1 MLSSWHVSRVKYFP
15 LTSVSPQRPLRSSCF
30 WRLFSVPR
38 QQFPSALTTRSS
50 VLFECNT
57 FFPSSL
63 LLPELLQESF
73 PKIYSAGFILAA
85 VLARGLATKQGKK
98 TPQRFILRYL
108 GSPVCQNPMMNPAAS
123 LSRAGGCCPV
133 LRVYGETYRVLL
145 GSAHSA
151 CCPSTQDRGNGLE
164 IKRE

>member
-38 QQFPSALTTRSS
+38 QQFPPALTTRSS

-85 VLARGLATKQGKK
+85 VLARWLATKQGEKK
-98 TPQRFILRYL
+98 PSAFHI
-108 GSPVCQNPMMNPAAS
+108 A
-123 LSRAGGCCPV
+123 LSREPGVSESHDEPCSIPEQGW
-133 LRVYGETYRVLL
+133 GLL
-145 GSAHSA
+145 PHTACIWRDVQGASRLCSQCMLPLYTGSRQWA
-151 CCPSTQDRGNGLE
+151 
-164 IKRE
+164 